1 MRDFERNVSP
11 RRDFFFVPPTFEGI
25 KFRDFKACFQ
35 NEFLTL
41 TPAIFFLRSPL
52 TKEPYME
59 KIRELQIINSSSSK
73 IMNIVPSKVYIEY
86 LRNKHRINHNVL

>member
-1 MRDFERNVSP
+1 MTQQQPAQCVILKGMSHP
-11 RRDFFFVPPTFEGI
+11 GAIFFLFLLPSNEGI

-59 KIRELQIINSSSSK
+59 KIRELQIINCSSSK
-73 IMNIVPSKVYIEY
+73 IMNTCTFEGKY
-86 LRNKHRINHNVL
+86 